1 MCIRDRLAGDLSSES
16 LDKGWKFL
24 MGEGVHNGWAFK
36 ERRDWL
42 DQFYCVQACY
52 QSGDRYI
59 RFWYPQAA
67 EKIISRQEAS
77 GKIGGDGDM
86 PHGGTAVATLV
97 LGVPYRFL
105 PIFQR

>member
-1 MCIRDRLAGDLSSES
+1 MIG
-16 LDKGWKFL
+16 
-24 MGEGVHNGWAFK
+24 
-36 ERRDWL
+36 
-42 DQFYCVQACY
+42 
-52 QSGDRYI
+52 I
-59 RFWYPQAA
+59 
-67 EKIISRQEAS
+67 QEAS